1 MLKTELLEI
10 IANGENSGVEFKR
23 DDIRPEHLA
32 KEIVALL
39 NFQGGRILLGI
50 EDNGAISGLQ
60 RPDMEEWVMNVAAD
74 KVHPLVLPFYEEVN
88 MGEAGRVAVLTFP
101 QGNSKPY
108 VRRHKGAEEI
118 FIRVGSTS
126 RAATR
131 EQQMRLYEIGGML
144 HTEALPVSR
153 TSFSDLDRVR
163 IENYLK
169 DIIHDPELPGDSP
182 RAWEERLANLGFLIE
197 PGGMCTVAGM
207 VLFGKQ
213 PRRHLRQAGLRVFAF
228 SGKTKEYQARLDL
241 IMDAPLAARF
251 DVRDGGRHVIDDGLT
266 EKFLRAIEPFITE
279 EPDQITDGLR
289 RDKSWLYPIE
299 AIREIVINALVHRD
313 WTRSVDIEVGLYE
326 DRLEVIS
333 PGGLHNSMTVEKM
346 IAGRRYAR
354 NNILME
360 IMRDYGYI
368 DHRGMGIRSK
378 VLPLLKTHKHPEPS
392 FEANEDYLKTT
403 LYRKMPAL
411 CPDKTYT

>member
-32 KEIVALL
+32 REIVALV
-39 NFQGGRILLGI
+39 NFQGGRILLGV

-60 RPDMEEWVMNVAAD
+60 RPDTEEWVMNVAAD
-74 KVHPLVLPFYEEVN
+74 KVHPLVLPFYEEVDT
-88 MGEAGRVAVLTFP
+88 GEAGRVAVLTFP

-108 VRRHKGAEEI
+108 VRRHNGAEEV

-131 EQQMRLYEIGGML
+131 EQQMRLYEIGGIL

-153 TSFSDLDRVR
+153 TSSSDLDRVR

-169 DIIHDPELPGDSP
+169 DILRDPALPDSP
-182 RAWEERLANLGFLIE
+182 QTWEDRLANLGFLVE
-197 PGGMCTVAGM
+197 PGGLCTVAGM

-228 SGKTKEYQARLDL
+228 SGKTKEYQAKLDL
-241 IMDAPLAARF
+241 IMDAPLVARF

-266 EKFLRAIEPFITE
+266 EKFLQAIEPFITE
-279 EPDQITDGLR
+279 ESNQITSGLR
-289 RDKSWLYPIE
+289 RDKSRLYPLE

-346 IAGRRYAR
+346 IAGRRCAR

-360 IMRDYGYI
+360 IMRDYGYM

-378 VLPLLKTHKHPEPS
+378 VLPLLKAHKHPEPS
-392 FEANEDYLKTT
+392 FEANEDHLKIT
-403 LYRKMPAL
+403 LYRKRAP
-411 CPDKTYT
+411 

>member
-23 DDIRPEHLA
+23 DDIRPEQLA
-32 KEIVALL
+32 KEIVALV
-39 NFQGGRILLGI
+39 NFQGGRILLGV
-50 EDNGAISGLQ
+50 EDNGVISGLQ
-60 RPDMEEWVMNVAAD
+60 RPDTEEWVMNVAAD

-88 MGEAGRVAVLTFP
+88 MGEAGKVAVLTFP

-153 TSFSDLDRVR
+153 TSSSDLDRVR

-169 DIIHDPELPGDSP
+169 DIIRDLELPGDSP

-228 SGKTKEYQARLDL
+228 SGKTKEYQAKLDL

-266 EKFLRAIEPFITE
+266 EKFLQAIEPFITE
-279 EPDQITDGLR
+279 ESNRITGGLR
-289 RDKSWLYPIE
+289 REKNRLYPIE

-326 DRLEVIS
+326 NRLEVIS

-346 IAGRRYAR
+346 IAGRRHAR

-360 IMRDYGYI
+360 IMRDYGYV

-378 VLPLLKTHKHPEPS
+378 VLPLLKAHKHPEPA
-392 FEANEDYLKTT
+392 FEANEDHLKTT
-403 LYRKMPAL
+403 LYKKRAP
-411 CPDKTYT
+411 

>member
-1 MLKTELLEI
+1 MLKTQLFEI
-10 IANGENSGVEFKR
+10 IANGENSGVGFKR
-23 DDIRPEHLA
+23 DDVRPEQLA
-32 KEIVALL
+32 KEIVALV
-39 NFQGGRILLGI
+39 NFQGGRILLGV
-50 EDNGAISGLQ
+50 EDDGAISGLQ
-60 RPDMEEWVMNVAAD
+60 RPDTEEWAMNVAAD
-74 KVHPLVLPFYEEVN
+74 KVHPLVLPFYEEVDT
-88 MGEAGRVAVLTFP
+88 GEAGRVAVLTFP

-108 VRRHKGAEEI
+108 VRRHNGAEEV

-153 TSFSDLDRVR
+153 TSSSDLDRVR

-169 DIIHDPELPGDSP
+169 DIIRDPALPDSP
-182 RAWEERLANLGFLIE
+182 QAWEDRLANLGFLIE
-197 PGGMCTVAGM
+197 PDGLCTVAGM

-241 IMDAPLAARF
+241 IMDAPLVARF

-266 EKFLRAIEPFITE
+266 EKFLRAIEPFIVE
-279 EPDQITDGLR
+279 DPDQITSGLR
-289 RDKSWLYPIE
+289 RDKSRLYPLE

-360 IMRDYGYI
+360 IMRDYEYV

-378 VLPLLKTHKHPEPS
+378 VLPLLKAHKHPEPA
-392 FEANEDYLKTT
+392 FEANEDHLKTT
-403 LYRKMPAL
+403 LYQKRN
-411 CPDKTYT
+411 

>member
-1 MLKTELLEI
+1 MLKTELREI

-23 DDIRPEHLA
+23 DDIRPEQLA
-32 KEIVALL
+32 KEIVALV
-39 NFQGGRILLGI
+39 NFQGGHILLGV
-50 EDNGAISGLQ
+50 EDNGTISGLK
-60 RPDMEEWVMNVAAD
+60 REKMEEWVMNVAAD

-153 TSFSDLDRVR
+153 TSSADLDRVR

-169 DIIHDPELPGDSP
+169 DIIRDPALPDSP
-182 RAWEERLANLGFLIE
+182 QAWEDRLANLGFLVE

-213 PRRHLRQAGLRVFAF
+213 PRRRLKQAGLRVFAF
-228 SGKTKEYQARLDL
+228 NGKTKEYQARLDL

-251 DVRDGGRHVIDDGLT
+251 DVRDGGRHVVDDGLT
-266 EKFLRAIEPFITE
+266 EKFLQAIDPFITE
-279 EPDQITDGLR
+279 EPNRITGGLR
-289 RDKSWLYPIE
+289 REKNRLYPIE

-346 IAGRRYAR
+346 IAGLRYSR
-354 NNILME
+354 NTVLME
-360 IMRDYGYI
+360 TMRDYGYV
-368 DHRGMGIRSK
+368 DYRGMGIRSK
-378 VLPLLKTHKHPEPS
+378 VLPLLKAHKHPEPT
-392 FEANEDYLKTT
+392 FEANEDHLKTT
-403 LYRKMPAL
+403 LYRKRAP
-411 CPDKTYT
+411 

>member
-23 DDIRPEHLA
+23 DDVHPENLA
-32 KEIVALL
+32 KEIVALV
-39 NFQGGRILLGI
+39 NFQGGHILLGV
-50 EDNGAISGLQ
+50 EDNGTISGLK
-60 RPDMEEWVMNVAAD
+60 RKKMEEWVMNVAAD
-74 KVHPLVLPFYEEVN
+74 KVHPLVLPFYEEVDT
-88 MGEAGRVAVLTFP
+88 GEAGRVAVLTFP

-108 VRRHKGAEEI
+108 VRRHNGAEEV

-131 EQQMRLYEIGGML
+131 EQQMRLYEIGGVP

-153 TSFSDLDRVR
+153 TSSSDLDRVR

-169 DIIHDPELPGDSP
+169 DIIRDPEFLDDSP
-182 RAWEERLANLGFLIE
+182 QAWEDRLANLGFLVE
-197 PGGMCTVAGM
+197 PGGLCSVAGM

-228 SGKTKEYQARLDL
+228 SGKIKEYQAGLDL
-241 IMDAPLAARF
+241 IMDAPLVARF

-266 EKFLRAIEPFITE
+266 EKFLQAIEPFITE
-279 EPDQITDGLR
+279 EPNRITGGLR
-289 RDKSWLYPIE
+289 RDKSWLYPLE

-346 IAGRRYAR
+346 LAGRRYAR

-360 IMRDYGYI
+360 IMRDYGYV

-378 VLPLLKTHKHPEPS
+378 VLPLLKAHKHPEPA

-403 LYRKMPAL
+403 LYRKRIEA
-411 CPDKTYT
+411 

>member
-10 IANGENSGVEFKR
+10 IANGKNSGIEFKR
-23 DDIRPEHLA
+23 DDVRAEQLA
-32 KEIVALL
+32 KEIVALV
-39 NFQGGRILLGI
+39 NFQGGRILLGV

-74 KVHPLVLPFYEEVN
+74 KVHPLVLPFYEEVDT
-88 MGEAGRVAVLTFP
+88 GEAGRVAVLTFP

-108 VRRHKGAEEI
+108 VRRHNGAEEV

-153 TSFSDLDRVR
+153 TSSSDLDRVR

-169 DIIHDPELPGDSP
+169 DIIRDPALPDSP
-182 RAWEERLANLGFLIE
+182 QAWENRPANLGFLVE
-197 PGGMCTVAGM
+197 PGGLCSVAGI

-213 PRRHLRQAGLRVFAF
+213 PRGHLRQAGLRVFAF

-279 EPDQITDGLR
+279 EADQITGGLR
-289 RDKSWLYPIE
+289 RDKSWLYPLE

-313 WTRSVDIEVGLYE
+313 WTRSVDG
-326 DRLEVIS
+326 S
-333 PGGLHNSMTVEKM
+333 S
-346 IAGRRYAR
+346 
-354 NNILME
+354 
-360 IMRDYGYI
+360 
-368 DHRGMGIRSK
+368 
-378 VLPLLKTHKHPEPS
+378 
-392 FEANEDYLKTT
+392 
-403 LYRKMPAL
+403 
-411 CPDKTYT
+411 

>member
-1 MLKTELLEI
+1 MLKVELLEI
-10 IANGENSGVEFKR
+10 IANGENSKVEFKR
-23 DDIRPEHLA
+23 DDVRAEQLA
-32 KEIVALL
+32 KEIVALV
-39 NFQGGRILLGI
+39 NFQGGHILLGV
-50 EDNGAISGLQ
+50 EDNGTISGLK
-60 RPDMEEWVMNVAAD
+60 RKKMEEWVMNVVTD
-74 KVHPLVLPFYEEVN
+74 KVHPLVLPSYEEVS
-88 MGEAGRVAVLTFP
+88 MGEVGRVAVLTFP

-108 VRRHKGAEEI
+108 VRKHNGAEEI

-126 RAATR
+126 RLATR

-153 TSFSDLDRVR
+153 TSSSDLDRVR

-169 DIIHDPELPGDSP
+169 DIIHDPALPDSP
-182 RAWEERLANLGFLIE
+182 QTWEDRLANLGFLVE
-197 PGGMCTVAGM
+197 PGGLCSMAGM

-228 SGKTKEYQARLDL
+228 NGKNKEYQAKLDL

-251 DVRDGGRHVIDDGLT
+251 DVRDGGRHVVDDGLT
-266 EKFLRAIEPFITE
+266 EKFLQAIEPFITE
-279 EPDQITDGLR
+279 EPNRITSGLR
-289 RDKSWLYPIE
+289 RDKSRLYPIE

-333 PGGLHNSMTVEKM
+333 PGRLHNSMTVEKM

-360 IMRDYGYI
+360 IMRDYGYV

-378 VLPLLKTHKHPEPS
+378 VLPLLKAHKHPEPA
-392 FEANEDYLKTT
+392 FEANEDHLKTT
-403 LYRKMPAL
+403 LYRKRN
-411 CPDKTYT
+411 

>member
-1 MLKTELLEI
+1 MLKVELLEI
-10 IANGENSGVEFKR
+10 IANGENSRVEFKC
-23 DDIRPEHLA
+23 DDVRAEQLA
-32 KEIVALL
+32 KEIVALV
-39 NFQGGRILLGI
+39 NFQGGHILLGV
-50 EDNGAISGLQ
+50 EDNGTISGLK
-60 RPDMEEWVMNVAAD
+60 RKKIEEWVMNVVAD
-74 KVHPLVLPFYEEVN
+74 KVHPLVLPSYEEVS
-88 MGEAGRVAVLTFP
+88 MGEVGRVAVLTFP

-108 VRRHKGAEEI
+108 VRKHNGAEEI

-126 RAATR
+126 RLATR

-153 TSFSDLDRVR
+153 TSSSDLDRVR

-169 DIIHDPELPGDSP
+169 DIIRDPELPDDSP
-182 RAWEERLANLGFLIE
+182 QTWEDRLANLGFLIE
-197 PGGMCTVAGM
+197 PGGLCTVAGM

-228 SGKTKEYQARLDL
+228 SGKTKTYQARLDL

-266 EKFLRAIEPFITE
+266 EKFLQAIEPFITE
-279 EPDQITDGLR
+279 EADQITGGLR

-360 IMRDYGYI
+360 IMRDYGYV

-378 VLPLLKTHKHPEPS
+378 VLPLLKAHKHPEPS
-392 FEANEDYLKTT
+392 FEANEDHLKTT
-403 LYRKMPAL
+403 LYRKRAP
-411 CPDKTYT
+411 

>member
-23 DDIRPEHLA
+23 DDIRPEQLA
-32 KEIVALL
+32 KEIVALV
-39 NFQGGRILLGI
+39 NFQGGRILLGV
-50 EDNGAISGLQ
+50 EDNGTISGLQ
-60 RPDMEEWVMNVAAD
+60 RPDTEEWVMNVAAD

-126 RAATR
+126 RPATR

-153 TSFSDLDRVR
+153 TSSADLDRVR

-169 DIIHDPELPGDSP
+169 DIIRDPALPDSP
-182 RAWEERLANLGFLIE
+182 QTWEDRLANLGFLVE
-197 PGGMCTVAGM
+197 PGGLCSVAGM

-251 DVRDGGRHVIDDGLT
+251 DVRDGDRHVIDDGLT
-266 EKFLRAIEPFITE
+266 EKFLQAIDSFITE
-279 EPDQITDGLR
+279 EPDQITSGLR
-289 RDKSWLYPIE
+289 RDKNRLYPIE

-346 IAGRRYAR
+346 IAGLRYSR
-354 NNILME
+354 NTVLME
-360 IMRDYGYI
+360 TMRDYGYV
-368 DHRGMGIRSK
+368 DYRGMGIRSK
-378 VLPLLKTHKHPEPS
+378 VLPLLKAHKHPEPT
-392 FEANEDYLKTT
+392 FEANEDHLKTT
-403 LYRKMPAL
+403 LYRKGS
-411 CPDKTYT
+411 CY

>member
-32 KEIVALL
+32 KEIVALV
-39 NFQGGRILLGI
+39 NFQGGRIFLGV
-50 EDNGAISGLQ
+50 EDDGAISGLQ
-60 RPDMEEWVMNVAAD
+60 RPDTEEWAMNVAAD
-74 KVHPLVLPFYEEVN
+74 KVHPLVLPFYEEVDT
-88 MGEAGRVAVLTFP
+88 GEAGRVAVLTFP

-108 VRRHKGAEEI
+108 VRRHNGAEEV

-131 EQQMRLYEIGGML
+131 EQQMRLYEIGGVP

-153 TSFSDLDRVR
+153 TSSSDLDRVR

-169 DIIHDPELPGDSP
+169 DIIRDSKLPDDSSQ
-182 RAWEERLANLGFLIE
+182 AWEKRLANLGFLIE

-241 IMDAPLAARF
+241 IIDAPLVARF

-266 EKFLRAIEPFITE
+266 EKFLQAIEPFITK
-279 EPDQITDGLR
+279 EPNWITSGLR
-289 RDKSWLYPIE
+289 RDKSQLYPIE

-313 WTRSVDIEVGLYE
+313 WTRSVDIEIGLYE

-333 PGGLHNSMTVEKM
+333 PGGLLNSMTVEKM

-360 IMRDYGYI
+360 IMRDYGYV

-378 VLPLLKTHKHPEPS
+378 VLPLLKAHKHPEPS

-403 LYRKMPAL
+403 LYRKRN
-411 CPDKTYT
+411 

>member
-1 MLKTELLEI
+1 MLKTELLQI

-32 KEIVALL
+32 KEIVALV

-108 VRRHKGAEEI
+108 VRRHRGAEEI
-118 FIRVGSTS
+118 FIRIGSTS

-131 EQQMRLYEIGGML
+131 EQQMRFYEIGGVP

-153 TSFSDLDRVR
+153 TSSADLDRVR
-163 IENYLK
+163 IKNYLK
-169 DIIHDPELPGDSP
+169 DIVRDLELPGDSP
-182 RAWEERLANLGFLIE
+182 QAWEKRLANLGFLVE
-197 PGGMCTVAGM
+197 PGGLCSVAGM

-241 IMDAPLAARF
+241 IMDAPLVARF
-251 DVRDGGRHVIDDGLT
+251 DVRDGGRHVVDDGMT
-266 EKFLRAIEPFITE
+266 EKFLQAIEPFITE
-279 EPDQITDGLR
+279 EPNRITGGLR
-289 RDKSWLYPIE
+289 RDKSQFYPLE

-360 IMRDYGYI
+360 IMRDYEYV

-378 VLPLLKTHKHPEPS
+378 VLPLLKAHKHPEPA

-403 LYRKMPAL
+403 LYRKRIEA
-411 CPDKTYT
+411 

>member
-10 IANGENSGVEFKR
+10 LANGENSGIEFKR
-23 DDIRPEHLA
+23 DDVRPEQLA
-32 KEIVALL
+32 KEIVALV
-39 NFQGGRILLGI
+39 NFQGGRILLGV

-60 RPDMEEWVMNVAAD
+60 RSDTEEWVMNVAAD
-74 KVHPLVLPFYEEVN
+74 KVHPLVLPSYEEVSV
-88 MGEAGRVAVLTFP
+88 GEVGRVAVLTFP

-108 VRRHKGAEEI
+108 VRRHNGAEEV

-153 TSFSDLDRVR
+153 TSSSDLDRVR

-169 DIIHDPELPGDSP
+169 DIIRDPELPDDSP
-182 RAWEERLANLGFLIE
+182 QAWEKRLANLGFLVE
-197 PGGMCTVAGM
+197 PGGLCSVAGM

-241 IMDAPLAARF
+241 VMDAPLPARF

-266 EKFLRAIEPFITE
+266 EKFLQAIEPFITE
-279 EPDQITDGLR
+279 EPDQITSGLR
-289 RDKSWLYPIE
+289 RDKSWLYPLE
-299 AIREIVINALVHRD
+299 AIREIVINALIHRD

-346 IAGRRYAR
+346 IAGRRFAR

-360 IMRDYGYI
+360 IMRDYGYV

-378 VLPLLKTHKHPEPS
+378 VLPLLKAHKHPEPA
-392 FEANEDYLKTT
+392 FEANEDHLKTT
-403 LYRKMPAL
+403 LYRKRAP
-411 CPDKTYT
+411 

>member
-23 DDIRPEHLA
+23 DDIRPEQMA
-32 KEIVALL
+32 KEIVALV
-39 NFQGGRILLGI
+39 NFQGGRILLGV
-50 EDNGAISGLQ
+50 EDNGTISGLQ
-60 RPDMEEWVMNVAAD
+60 RPDTEEWVMNVAAD
-74 KVHPLVLPFYEEVN
+74 KVHPLVLPFYEEVDT
-88 MGEAGRVAVLTFP
+88 GEAGRVAVLTFP

-108 VRRHKGAEEI
+108 VRRHNGAEEV
-118 FIRVGSTS
+118 FIRAGSTS
-126 RAATR
+126 RAANR

-153 TSFSDLDRVR
+153 TSSADLDWVR

-169 DIIHDPELPGDSP
+169 DIIRDPALPDSP
-182 RAWEERLANLGFLIE
+182 QTWEDRLANLGFLIE

-228 SGKTKEYQARLDL
+228 NGKTKEYQAKLDL

-251 DVRDGGRHVIDDGLT
+251 DVRDGGHHVIDDGLT
-266 EKFLRAIEPFITE
+266 EKFLQAIEPFITE
-279 EPDQITDGLR
+279 EPNRITSGLR

-346 IAGRRYAR
+346 IAGLRYSR
-354 NNILME
+354 NTVLME
-360 IMRDYGYI
+360 TMRDYGYG
-368 DHRGMGIRSK
+368 DYRGMGIRSK
-378 VLPLLKTHKHPEPS
+378 VLPLLKAHKHPEPA
-392 FEANEDYLKTT
+392 FEANEDHLKTT
-403 LYRKMPAL
+403 LYRKRAP
-411 CPDKTYT
+411 

>member
-1 MLKTELLEI
+1 MLKVELLEI
-10 IANGENSGVEFKR
+10 IANGENSKVEFKR
-23 DDIRPEHLA
+23 DDVRAEQLA
-32 KEIVALL
+32 KEIVALV
-39 NFQGGRILLGI
+39 NFQGGHILLGI
-50 EDNGAISGLQ
+50 EDNGTISGLK
-60 RPDMEEWVMNVAAD
+60 RKKMEEWVMNVVAD
-74 KVHPLVLPFYEEVN
+74 KVHPLVLPSYEEIS
-88 MGEAGRVAVLTFP
+88 MGETGRVAVLTFP

-108 VRRHKGAEEI
+108 VRKHNGAEEI

-126 RAATR
+126 RLATR

-153 TSFSDLDRVR
+153 TSSSDLDRVR

-169 DIIHDPELPGDSP
+169 DIIRDPALPDSP
-182 RAWEERLANLGFLIE
+182 QAWEDRLANLGFLIE
-197 PGGMCTVAGM
+197 PDGLCTVAGM

-266 EKFLRAIEPFITE
+266 EKFLRAIEPFIVE
-279 EPDQITDGLR
+279 EPDQITSGLR
-289 RDKSWLYPIE
+289 RDKSWLYPIA

-360 IMRDYGYI
+360 IMRDYEYV

-378 VLPLLKTHKHPEPS
+378 VLPLLKAHKHPEPS
-392 FEANEDYLKTT
+392 FEANEDHLKTT
-403 LYRKMPAL
+403 LYRKRAP
-411 CPDKTYT
+411 